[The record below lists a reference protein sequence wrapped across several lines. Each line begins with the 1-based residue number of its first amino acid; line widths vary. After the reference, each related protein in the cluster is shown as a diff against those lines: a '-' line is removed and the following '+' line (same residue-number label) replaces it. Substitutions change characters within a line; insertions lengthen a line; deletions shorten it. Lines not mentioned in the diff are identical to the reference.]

1 MGDRMGTFVRV
12 HSYECFRTG
21 AFVRAFVGPFI
32 DAFVG
37 AFVGSFVGVGGRV
50 GSVGV
55 GVFVGGASVGAFVG
69 VLVSMPDDEG

>member
-1 MGDRMGTFVRV
+1 M
-12 HSYECFRTG
+12 
-21 AFVRAFVGPFI
+21 GPFI
-32 DAFVG
+32 D